1 DATLSRL
8 DKHKPTVVF
17 THLPLGPWVIYRLT
31 NADDVLAR
39 FKEFNLQAVFNGHF
53 HALTERQVGPTVLTT
68 NPCCSFSREN
78 HSGPKEKGYFLC
90 HARDGKVERTFV
102 QVKPA

>member
-1 DATLSRL
+1 M
-8 DKHKPTVVF
+8 F

-31 NADDVLAR
+31 DADDVLAR

-53 HALTERQVGPTVLTT
+53 HAFTERRLGRTVLTT
-68 NPCCSFSREN
+68 NHCCSFSREN
-78 HSGPKEKGYFLC
+78 HISPREKGYFLC
-90 HARDGKVERTFV
+90 RARAGKVERTFV